1 MLSKSSTFHVST
13 RHVYEHE
20 LKHLPYHQSQNH
32 RSQKQSKVDDP
43 TPHSNQYTKHNQR
56 QVLNSNMFRSEIM
69 FNSKNFIVRVN
80 QQNSSMVLTR
90 VCPPTTAIRSLNK
103 INGYLHAK
111 HKDYI
116 EDNYNKNQHQNVYL
130 PIKHNLIEILPHD
143 GYCLT
148 GDKKMRLIFK
158 SLIHLLEFYLLVQV
172 SNRGSFLRLPSAICQ
187 AKTTQELDQINKQ
200 GIKFWKSTNNW
211 NVDYKPFLKNPFLP
225 NSQLFTS
232 QNSMKSS
239 KLRNQQDSNMSV
251 NQISQ
256 QQTREY
262 PRWRQMN
269 IICNKKDNKLT
280 TTTTTPRI
288 RPRASS
294 VNDRSTQHHYETK
307 LKHKEIEKP
316 ININNNNKINHAD
329 NLFKTMKQRLDFRN
343 NYLHKTNDNN
353 SKVDRLSLEKH
364 SCQQITN
371 ILSPSSSSSSSSS
384 SNVPIITTTIQ
395 KISPLNKTDKI
406 NESIECSSLRLN
418 QNRRH
423 QNGVYEG
430 AENEFWDALL
440 QAKSSNPVQT
450 VETQAWRSWNPNQ
463 NTKHPMNITN
473 TFTGVN
479 TSIIITTTTT
489 AANTDTNN
497 QSQEGKLFTSAFHL
511 NSTSCEPTKTSTR
524 SKGNTEYHDLNFPLE
539 IVNSQDKKRQL
550 KHQISLPS
558 DRSHL
563 TSDAYD
569 KQFVLKTHQTTIQP
583 VCMNLVNDSV
593 GNSTTNAM
601 KCNPIVHTTSN
612 TSHTTKNCAGSICD
626 DLKLPNYF
634 TRIVNT
640 NHYNDTVNYQDT
652 ATNPIYSSGCLNN
665 ELRVDTSF
673 NYYDTNDNRDDNLQF
688 NGKETGNIDKT
699 LSDYDALVDQEIG
712 GYKNTRYS
720 LNLNDLAT
728 PQTVGHVFVMK
739 ATAYP
744 IDEYNFSSHPPI
756 DSLNNNFSSISLKCS
771 TTTSTTTT
779 VSGACYA
786 KLKKDISYQ
795 DNHTPGTI
803 TTMSTINDTCKHKSN
818 NNISEPLHTSNK
830 PKLRRAYSLKKQ
842 SSSTSKRTQPYE
854 DLLLFN
860 ANLNENNNNT
870 NNSLDND
877 GNNDSYNRR
886 HGLLFLG
893 ESSTCLR
900 NNILPT
906 DKTEKITRMYDEN
919 EADTTHRQKTV
930 KTISENNHRPTS
942 SSSPPL
948 SSKVVMQK
956 LDEIKNDSSTYKPVT
971 KIIYSKTLNSQSNYH
986 PDLETSDVTD
996 TFVNHYDKSKKYDIL
1011 HGDHTICFET
1021 DMELNK
1027 NYFQD
1032 IEQNSKVKKLTMST
1046 AITMTATTT
1055 TALIS
1060 ETVTKSVNSECPTL
1074 TLLSA
1079 PRISLPHE
1087 IYQSEQNVWD
1097 KSSNSRQQQQNN
1109 NPHSYRHQISS
1120 DSQQNKSFKLE
1131 SNTSSPGAS
1140 SRASTVFCPPWDT
1153 APIGPYI
1160 ADLLKLNPPFS
1171 STLDDLQQSPNAYHS
1186 NDYNSNNLNNSK
1198 IHSQSRN
1205 THYQRKDSTRSRS
1218 KTLSSVEHQLLIGNL
1233 LTDYNNYYC
1242 SSSTATTTTTTDNNP
1257 VISPSS
1263 LLNSNNKTDMPNLF
1277 SLWEQQQQNQS
1288 NNRELKE
1295 LSSTSLGNMNEF
1307 FKSLQN
1313 DFLTET
1319 TTAVL
1324 ETSTTTPTTVT
1335 MSAAATTK
1343 SLTMKDD
1350 SDKLSPPLPVRS
1362 KGGLNDPYSL
1372 VNVSKNNSLDY
1383 KLHSFIDFTDDISP
1397 YAVTACHS
1405 MNYNNNN
1412 NNNTSNNSV
1421 QDCSCLTSSELQT
1434 SSSHITRPLNNHHIH
1449 GKLRDDN
1456 NNGNKNVDD
1465 RSNININTTTNI
1477 TSNGATIDNH
1487 NTNYSVTNN
1496 ADSTTIEE
1504 LIPYDYSLS
1513 NKSLPLD
1520 FCQNPLNSSL
1530 DSTTSHGK
1538 IWPDNYVYAQ
1548 VLPKHLRDQ
1557 VQFTDIN
1564 SFDHTITF
1572 RSDPFNDM
1580 PQMEF
1585 NNLKTLEHISLN
1597 KKDELTDKDSFTQQ
1611 CIAPLSIG
1619 ESLQTSSSTNSL
1631 ASSFDSKTSL
1641 SSWNS
1646 SESYSQIP
1654 SKSEQY
1660 HLPLNTNMNNKL
1672 IHSINTSQLN
1682 FEKVS
1687 LLTHEQLQSSNNLD
1701 KINWSSDLPQKSKR
1715 VGRHIKKFF
1724 HRLMTNP
1731 KSQIAEQI
1739 NLFIEC
1745 TKASSDRGPYRTMQ
1759 SIRQFI
1765 NGMTNYLLKNPYL
1778 GLPKAVERE
1787 KKELNEFGY
1796 VNVGFH
1802 LESALQRYILKPLHL
1817 HVIKQLEQ
1825 EQVKNTD
1832 LSNLQIK
1839 VQKLCDPEIRA
1850 SDLGIQAP
1858 IAPPKESL
1866 IQYVVNVYSHLA
1878 NTYSVQRKIN
1888 YLVSIFN
1895 YIRKS
1900 IYNLKS
1906 DQELDANSLSTED
1919 LHAYY
1924 AWVFARSGLLL
1935 TSLNPTNNHDIGLQT
1950 TLLTN
1955 GNNNINKSIICP
1967 AALQADYLDGVLN
1980 TPQLNDQ
1987 ATGLNDLFGSL
1998 YWIWNDKNALYQSHE
2013 SSPLTQ
2019 QKLLNTEQQ
2028 NASSYSINKQESQL
2042 ITQDESLQNMINSF
2056 NLGSSKYIPY
2066 QHKQDHSTSME
2077 NKNSSSS
2084 LFRLTTEFSRR
2095 RIIPP
2100 RRRKTVTGVNL
2111 PKIPNIEHSNEI
2123 KSSPTKI
2130 QHNVKHLT
2138 ADSSMNTTRQFS
2150 NLSKPQSI
2158 SHLTLNEDHF
2168 SPVPLNQNNNNNNTL
2183 SRWRPWIAQP
2193 TLLTHSPSTC
2203 PLPVQSSLSSTA
2215 NLKMSSTSP
2224 VHANTT
2230 NCLQV
2235 LVMNEETNQL
2245 QALNYPIRPNMTA
2258 RELNNLIA
2266 FQMRIFDSKDFGLFA
2281 YINGTEIQLEDE
2293 LRIAEYTSLNPD
2305 ISYSTHILP
2314 TTMTM
2319 VTPSRS
2325 QTGTPNS
2332 LKDHETLPFKSHV
2345 SISSHS
2351 DSTTSS
2357 SSDFRS
2363 RTVSHRTGKSN
2374 RNRAAWWTMCGS
2386 NGQSKHQLV
2395 VPVQDSA
2402 CKNGTECHENLGL
2415 HKPVLVY
2422 KRKSGYFALSDRLLG
2437 SGLKFIQQQN
2447 LELSSPEQS

>member
-1 MLSKSSTFHVST
+1 MH
-13 RHVYEHE
+13 
-20 LKHLPYHQSQNH
+20 
-32 RSQKQSKVDDP
+32 
-43 TPHSNQYTKHNQR
+43 
-56 QVLNSNMFRSEIM
+56 
-69 FNSKNFIVRVN
+69 
-80 QQNSSMVLTR
+80 
-90 VCPPTTAIRSLNK
+90 
-103 INGYLHAK
+103 
-111 HKDYI
+111 
-116 EDNYNKNQHQNVYL
+116 
-130 PIKHNLIEILPHD
+130 
-143 GYCLT
+143 
-148 GDKKMRLIFK
+148 
-158 SLIHLLEFYLLVQV
+158 
-172 SNRGSFLRLPSAICQ
+172 
-187 AKTTQELDQINKQ
+187 
-200 GIKFWKSTNNW
+200 
-211 NVDYKPFLKNPFLP
+211 
-225 NSQLFTS
+225 
-232 QNSMKSS
+232 
-239 KLRNQQDSNMSV
+239 
-251 NQISQ
+251 
-256 QQTREY
+256 
-262 PRWRQMN
+262 
-269 IICNKKDNKLT
+269 
-280 TTTTTPRI
+280 
-288 RPRASS
+288 
-294 VNDRSTQHHYETK
+294 
-307 LKHKEIEKP
+307 
-316 ININNNNKINHAD
+316 
-329 NLFKTMKQRLDFRN
+329 
-343 NYLHKTNDNN
+343 
-353 SKVDRLSLEKH
+353 
-364 SCQQITN
+364 
-371 ILSPSSSSSSSSS
+371 
-384 SNVPIITTTIQ
+384 TI
-395 KISPLNKTDKI
+395 
-406 NESIECSSLRLN
+406 
-418 QNRRH
+418 
-423 QNGVYEG
+423 
-430 AENEFWDALL
+430 
-440 QAKSSNPVQT
+440 
-450 VETQAWRSWNPNQ
+450 
-463 NTKHPMNITN
+463 
-473 TFTGVN
+473 
-479 TSIIITTTTT
+479 
-489 AANTDTNN
+489 
-497 QSQEGKLFTSAFHL
+497 
-511 NSTSCEPTKTSTR
+511 
-524 SKGNTEYHDLNFPLE
+524 
-539 IVNSQDKKRQL
+539 
-550 KHQISLPS
+550 
-558 DRSHL
+558 
-563 TSDAYD
+563 
-569 KQFVLKTHQTTIQP
+569 
-583 VCMNLVNDSV
+583 
-593 GNSTTNAM
+593 
-601 KCNPIVHTTSN
+601 
-612 TSHTTKNCAGSICD
+612 
-626 DLKLPNYF
+626 
-634 TRIVNT
+634 
-640 NHYNDTVNYQDT
+640 
-652 ATNPIYSSGCLNN
+652 
-665 ELRVDTSF
+665 
-673 NYYDTNDNRDDNLQF
+673 
-688 NGKETGNIDKT
+688 
-699 LSDYDALVDQEIG
+699 
-712 GYKNTRYS
+712 
-720 LNLNDLAT
+720 
-728 PQTVGHVFVMK
+728 
-739 ATAYP
+739 
-744 IDEYNFSSHPPI
+744 
-756 DSLNNNFSSISLKCS
+756 
-771 TTTSTTTT
+771 
-779 VSGACYA
+779 
-786 KLKKDISYQ
+786 
-795 DNHTPGTI
+795 
-803 TTMSTINDTCKHKSN
+803 
-818 NNISEPLHTSNK
+818 NK
-830 PKLRRAYSLKKQ
+830 PKLRRSYSLKKQ

-854 DLLLFN
+854 DLFLFN

-870 NNSLDND
+870 KNGLDND

-893 ESSTCLR
+893 ESSTWLR

-906 DKTEKITRMYDEN
+906 DKIEKITRMYNEN

-930 KTISENNHRPTS
+930 KTISENNHRPTH

-948 SSKVVMQK
+948 SSKIVMQK
-956 LDEIKNDSSTYKPVT
+956 LDEVRNNSSTYKPIT
-971 KIIYSKTLNSQSNYH
+971 KIIYSKTMNNQSNH
-986 PDLETSDVTD
+986 SDIETSDVTD
-996 TFVNHYDKSKKYDIL
+996 TFVNHYNNSKKYDIS

-1021 DMELNK
+1021 DKELNR

-1032 IEQNSKVKKLTMST
+1032 IEQNSRLNKLTMST
-1046 AITMTATTT
+1046 AITMTTTTT
-1055 TALIS
+1055 TAPIL
-1060 ETVTKSVNSECPTL
+1060 ETVTKPANSECPTL

-1087 IYQSEQNVWD
+1087 IYQSEQDIWD
-1097 KSSNSRQQQQNN
+1097 KNSNSQQQQQNN
-1109 NPHSYRHQISS
+1109 NNQHTYRHQISS
-1120 DSQQNKSFKLE
+1120 DSQQNKSLKLE

-1171 STLDDLQQSPNAYHS
+1171 STLDDLQQSPNAYQS
-1186 NDYNSNNLNNSK
+1186 NHYNCNNLNNSK

-1205 THYQRKDSTRSRS
+1205 THYQRKDHTRSRS

-1233 LTDYNNYYC
+1233 LTDYNNNYC
-1242 SSSTATTTTTTDNNP
+1242 SSSTATTTTTTDNNS
-1257 VISPSS
+1257 VIPPSS
-1263 LLNSNNKTDMPNLF
+1263 LLNSNNKIDMSNLF
-1277 SLWEQQQQNQS
+1277 SLWEQQQQNQP

-1313 DFLTET
+1313 DFLAET
-1319 TTAVL
+1319 TTTVL

-1335 MSAAATTK
+1335 MTAAATTK
-1343 SLTMKDD
+1343 SVIMKDD
-1350 SDKLSPPLPVRS
+1350 SENLSPPLPVRS
-1362 KGGLNDPYSL
+1362 KRGPNDPYSL

-1405 MNYNNNN
+1405 MNYNNDN
-1412 NNNTSNNSV
+1412 NNNTSNNSA
-1421 QDCSCLTSSELQT
+1421 QDCSCITSSELET
-1434 SSSHITRPLNNHHIH
+1434 SSSHITRPLNIHHNDTGYNIH
-1449 GKLRDDN
+1449 SKFRDN
-1456 NNGNKNVDD
+1456 NNNNSNKSVND
-1465 RSNININTTTNI
+1465 RSNININTTTNT

-1487 NTNYSVTNN
+1487 NTNCSVTNN

-1513 NKSLPLD
+1513 NKSVPLD
-1520 FCQNPLNSSL
+1520 FSQNPLNSSL
-1530 DSTTSHGK
+1530 DSSTSHGK

-1557 VQFTDIN
+1557 AQFTDIN

-1585 NNLKTLEHISLN
+1585 NNLKTLEHMSLN

-1619 ESLQTSSSTNSL
+1619 ELLQSSSSTNSL

-1660 HLPLNTNMNNKL
+1660 HLPLNINMNNKF
-1672 IHSINTSQLN
+1672 IHSINTNQLK
-1682 FEKVS
+1682 FEKAS
-1687 LLTHEQLQSSNNLD
+1687 LLSHEQLQSSNNLD

-1715 VGRHIKKFF
+1715 VGRYIKKFV

-1739 NLFIEC
+1739 NLFLEC

-1802 LESALQRYILKPLHL
+1802 LESALQRHILKPLHF

-1825 EQVKNTD
+1825 EQMKNTD
-1832 LSNLQIK
+1832 LCNLQIK
-1839 VQKLCDPEIRA
+1839 VRKLCDPEIRA

-1888 YLVSIFN
+1888 YLVSMFN

-1906 DQELDANSLSTED
+1906 DQEFDANSLSTED

-1935 TSLNPTNNHDIGLQT
+1935 TSLNPTNNHDIRLQT
-1950 TLLTN
+1950 TSLTN
-1955 GNNNINKSIICP
+1955 SNNTNKSIICP

-1998 YWIWNDKNALYQSHE
+1998 YWIWNDKNAFYQSHE

-2028 NASSYSINKQESQL
+2028 NPSSYSINKQEL

-2056 NLGSSKYIPY
+2056 NSGSSKYIPY
-2066 QHKQDHSTSME
+2066 QHKQDHSNSME
-2077 NKNSSSS
+2077 NKNSSNS

-2123 KSSPTKI
+2123 KSSPTKM

-2138 ADSSMNTTRQFS
+2138 ADSTMNTTRQFS

-2158 SHLTLNEDHF
+2158 SHLTLNEDHL
-2168 SPVPLNQNNNNNNTL
+2168 SPVPLNQSNNNNNTL

-2193 TLLTHSPSTC
+2193 TLLTHSTSTC
-2203 PLPVQSSLSSTA
+2203 PLPVQSSSLSSTA
-2215 NLKMSSTSP
+2215 NLQMSSTSP
-2224 VHANTT
+2224 VHANTV

-2245 QALNYPIRPNMTA
+2245 QAINYPIRPNMTA

-2266 FQMRIFDSKDFGLFA
+2266 FQMRIFDSKDFGLFV

-2305 ISYSTHILP
+2305 ISYPAHILP
-2314 TTMTM
+2314 TTMTI

-2374 RNRAAWWTMCGS
+2374 RNRSAWWTMCGS
-2386 NGQSKHQLV
+2386 NGQSKHQLA
-2395 VPVQDSA
+2395 VPVQDST
-2402 CKNGTECHENLGL
+2402 CKSTTECHENSGL

-2437 SGLKFIQQQN
+2437 SGLKLIQQQN

>member
-1 MLSKSSTFHVST
+1 
-13 RHVYEHE
+13 
-20 LKHLPYHQSQNH
+20 
-32 RSQKQSKVDDP
+32 
-43 TPHSNQYTKHNQR
+43 
-56 QVLNSNMFRSEIM
+56 
-69 FNSKNFIVRVN
+69 
-80 QQNSSMVLTR
+80 
-90 VCPPTTAIRSLNK
+90 
-103 INGYLHAK
+103 
-111 HKDYI
+111 
-116 EDNYNKNQHQNVYL
+116 
-130 PIKHNLIEILPHD
+130 
-143 GYCLT
+143 
-148 GDKKMRLIFK
+148 
-158 SLIHLLEFYLLVQV
+158 
-172 SNRGSFLRLPSAICQ
+172 
-187 AKTTQELDQINKQ
+187 
-200 GIKFWKSTNNW
+200 
-211 NVDYKPFLKNPFLP
+211 
-225 NSQLFTS
+225 
-232 QNSMKSS
+232 MKSS
-239 KLRNQQDSNMSV
+239 ILRNQQDSNMSV

-269 IICNKKDNKLT
+269 VIGNKKDHKLT
-280 TTTTTPRI
+280 TSTTTPRI

-294 VNDRSTQHHYETK
+294 VNDRSIQHHYETK

-316 ININNNNKINHAD
+316 ININNNNNNNNNKTKHAD
-329 NLFKTMKQRLDFRN
+329 TLFKTMKQRLDFKN
-343 NYLHKTNDNN
+343 NCLHKTIDNN
-353 SKVDRLSLEKH
+353 GKVDRLPLEKH

-371 ILSPSSSSSSSSS
+371 ILSPSLSSSSSS
-384 SNVPIITTTIQ
+384 VPIITTTIQ
-395 KISPLNKTDKI
+395 KISPLNKTNKI
-406 NESIECSSLRLN
+406 NESIECSSVRLN

-430 AENEFWDALL
+430 DENEFWDALL

-450 VETQAWRSWNPNQ
+450 VETQAWRSWDPNQ
-463 NTKHPMNITN
+463 NTKHPMNINN
-473 TFTGVN
+473 TLTGVN

-489 AANTDTNN
+489 ATNTDTNS
-497 QSQEGKLFTSAFHL
+497 QSQQGRLFTSTFHS
-511 NSTSCEPTKTSTR
+511 NSTSCEPAKMSTR
-524 SKGNTEYHDLNFPLE
+524 NKANTEYHDLNFPLE

-550 KHQISLPS
+550 KHQISLPL
-558 DRSHL
+558 DKSHL

-583 VCMNLVNDSV
+583 VYMNLVHDSV
-593 GNSTTNAM
+593 ANSTTNTM
-601 KCNPIVHTTSN
+601 KCNPTVHTSD
-612 TSHTTKNCAGSICD
+612 TSHTTKKCVGSICD
-626 DLKLPNYF
+626 DSKLPNYF
-634 TRIVNT
+634 TRIVDN
-640 NHYNDTVNYQDT
+640 NHHNDTVNYRHT
-652 ATNPIYSSGCLNN
+652 ATNPIYSSGFLNN

-673 NYYDTNDNRDDNLQF
+673 NYYDSNNNRDDNSQF
-688 NGKETGNIDKT
+688 NGKETVNIDKT
-699 LSDYDALVDQEIG
+699 LSDYDALIDQEIG
-712 GYKNTRYS
+712 GYKNARYS
-720 LNLNDLAT
+720 LDLNDLAA

-744 IDEYNFSSHPPI
+744 IDEYNFSSNPPV
-756 DSLNNNFSSISLKCS
+756 DSLNNNFSLISLKCS

-779 VSGACYA
+779 VSGACCA
-786 KLKKDISYQ
+786 KLINHDQFLKKDTSYQ
-795 DNHTPGTI
+795 DNHVSETI
-803 TTMSTINDTCKHKSN
+803 TTTSTINDACKHKSN
-818 NNISEPLHTSNK
+818 NNTSEPMHTINK
-830 PKLRRAYSLKKQ
+830 PKLRRAYSLRKQ
-842 SSSTSKRTQPYE
+842 SSSTSKRTQPHE

-860 ANLNENNNNT
+860 ANWNENNNNT

-893 ESSTCLR
+893 ESSTWLR

-906 DKTEKITRMYDEN
+906 DKIEKITRMYDEN
-919 EADTTHRQKTV
+919 EANTTHKQKAV
-930 KTISENNHRPTS
+930 KTISDNNHRPTH

-948 SSKVVMQK
+948 SSKVVIHK
-956 LDEIKNDSSTYKPVT
+956 LDELKNDKSTYKPVT
-971 KIIYSKTLNSQSNYH
+971 NIIYSKTINSQSNH
-986 PDLETSDVTD
+986 HSDLETSDGTD
-996 TFVNHYDKSKKYDIL
+996 TFVSHYNNSKKYGIP
-1011 HGDHTICFET
+1011 HEDHAICFET
-1021 DMELNK
+1021 DMGLDK
-1027 NYFQD
+1027 HYFQD
-1032 IEQNSKVKKLTMST
+1032 IEQNSKLNKLTTST
-1046 AITMTATTT
+1046 AITMTNMTT
-1055 TALIS
+1055 TAPIL
-1060 ETVTKSVNSECPTL
+1060 EAVTKPVISECPTL

-1079 PRISLPHE
+1079 PRISQPHE
-1087 IYQSEQNVWD
+1087 IYQSEQDIWD
-1097 KSSNSRQQQQNN
+1097 KSTNNRQQQQNN
-1109 NPHSYRHQISS
+1109 NQHPYRHQISS
-1120 DSQQNKSFKLE
+1120 DSQQKCLKLE

-1171 STLDDLQQSPNAYHS
+1171 STLDDLQQSPNTYQS
-1186 NDYNSNNLNNSK
+1186 NHHNHHHYNCNNLNNSK
-1198 IHSQSRN
+1198 IHSQSGN
-1205 THYQRKDSTRSRS
+1205 THYQRKYSARNRS

-1233 LTDYNNYYC
+1233 LTDCNNNYC
-1242 SSSTATTTTTTDNNP
+1242 TSSTVAGTATTTDNS
-1257 VISPSS
+1257 VTSPSS
-1263 LLNSNNKTDMPNLF
+1263 LLNNNNKIDMSNLS

-1288 NNRELKE
+1288 NNGKLKE
-1295 LSSTSLGNMNEF
+1295 FSSTSLGNMNEF

-1319 TTAVL
+1319 TTTVL
-1324 ETSTTTPTTVT
+1324 EASTTTPTMT
-1335 MSAAATTK
+1335 AAATTK
-1343 SLTMKDD
+1343 SLIMKDN
-1350 SDKLSPPLPVRS
+1350 SEKLSPPLPVRS
-1362 KGGLNDPYSL
+1362 KRGLNDPNSF
-1372 VNVSKNNSLDY
+1372 VNVSRTNLLDY

-1397 YAVTACHS
+1397 YAVTACHPL
-1405 MNYNNNN
+1405 NCNDNNNN
-1412 NNNTSNNSV
+1412 NASTDLLQAARDCNNSA
-1421 QDCSCLTSSELQT
+1421 QDCSCMTLSELQT
-1434 SSSHITRPLNNHHIH
+1434 YSSHITRPLNIRHNDTNYNIH
-1449 GKLRDDN
+1449 SKLRDDN
-1456 NNGNKNVDD
+1456 NNGNKNEDD
-1465 RSNININTTTNI
+1465 RSNMNINATTNT

-1487 NTNYSVTNN
+1487 NTNHSVTNN

-1513 NKSLPLD
+1513 NKSVPLD
-1520 FCQNPLNSSL
+1520 FSQNPFNSSL
-1530 DSTTSHGK
+1530 DNSTSHGK

-1557 VQFTDIN
+1557 GQFTDIN

-1572 RSDPFNDM
+1572 QSDPFNDM
-1580 PQMEF
+1580 QQLEF
-1585 NNLKTLEHISLN
+1585 NNLKTLEHKSLN

-1611 CIAPLSIG
+1611 CIAPLSIA
-1619 ESLQTSSSTNSL
+1619 ESLQSSSSTNSL

-1654 SKSEQY
+1654 SKSEQC
-1660 HLPLNTNMNNKL
+1660 HIPLNSNMNNKL
-1672 IHSINTSQLN
+1672 IHSLYTNQSK
-1682 FEKVS
+1682 FEKAS
-1687 LLTHEQLQSSNNLD
+1687 LLNQEHLQYSNNLD
-1701 KINWSSDLPQKSKR
+1701 KTNWSNDLPQKSKR

-1739 NLFIEC
+1739 NLFLEC

-1765 NGMTNYLLKNPYL
+1765 SGMTNYLLKNPYL

-1802 LESALQRYILKPLHL
+1802 LESALQRYILKPLHF
-1817 HVIKQLEQ
+1817 HVIKQLEH
-1825 EQVKNTD
+1825 EQMKNMD
-1832 LSNLQIK
+1832 LGNLQMK
-1839 VQKLCDPEIRA
+1839 VRKLCDPETRA

-1935 TSLNPTNNHDIGLQT
+1935 TSLNPTNNHDIRLRT
-1950 TLLTN
+1950 TSLTN
-1955 GNNNINKSIICP
+1955 NSNNANKSIICP
-1967 AALQADYLDGVLN
+1967 VALQADYLDGVLN

-1998 YWIWNDKNALYQSHE
+1998 YWIWNDKNALYQSLE
-2013 SSPLTQ
+2013 SSPLAH
-2019 QKLLNTEQQ
+2019 QKLLNMEQP
-2028 NASSYSINKQESQL
+2028 NISSYSINKQESQL
-2042 ITQDESLQNMINSF
+2042 TTQHESLHNMINSF
-2056 NLGSSKYIPY
+2056 DSGPSKFIPY
-2066 QHKQDHSTSME
+2066 QHKHDHSTSVE
-2077 NKNSSSS
+2077 NKNSSNS

-2111 PKIPNIEHSNEI
+2111 PKTPNMEHSNEI

-2138 ADSSMNTTRQFS
+2138 HDSSMNIRQFS
-2150 NLSKPQSI
+2150 NLPKPQSI

-2168 SPVPLNQNNNNNNTL
+2168 CPVPLNQSNNNNNTL
-2183 SRWRPWIAQP
+2183 SRWRPWIAQSN
-2193 TLLTHSPSTC
+2193 LLTHSTSTC
-2203 PLPVQSSLSSTA
+2203 PLPVPSSLSSTT
-2215 NLKMSSTSP
+2215 NLQMFSSSP
-2224 VHANTT
+2224 VHANTV

-2245 QALNYPIRPNMTA
+2245 QSLNYPIRPNMTA

-2266 FQMRIFDSKDFGLFA
+2266 FQMRIFDSKDFGLFV

-2293 LRIAEYTSLNPD
+2293 LRIAEFTSLNSD
-2305 ISYSTHILP
+2305 VLYSAHILP
-2314 TTMTM
+2314 TTTTTM
-2319 VTPSRS
+2319 ATPSRS
-2325 QTGTPNS
+2325 QTGTPIS
-2332 LKDHETLPFKSHV
+2332 PKDHEKFPFKSHI

-2357 SSDFRS
+2357 SSEFRS
-2363 RTVSHRTGKSN
+2363 RTVSHRSGKSN
-2374 RNRAAWWTMCGS
+2374 RNRAAWWTMCKS

-2402 CKNGTECHENLGL
+2402 FKNTLEYHENSGL

-2437 SGLKFIQQQN
+2437 SGLKFIKQQN